1 MASYNLAKAAD
12 RERSK
17 ADAQAELAALDG
29 GWWPRDAN
37 DQHRWGTNDRT
48 RIRAFLESSLAYLV
62 SVGER
67 IQAGDPDLAGW
78 EPDAGTKAP
87 NASESFL
94 WPSWPVPQPPRLG
107 LDPEPNPILP
117 GRQGR

>member
-48 RIRAFLESSLAYLV
+48 RIRAFLES
-62 SVGER
+62 R
-67 IQAGDPDLAGW
+67 
-78 EPDAGTKAP
+78 
-87 NASESFL
+87 
-94 WPSWPVPQPPRLG
+94 
-107 LDPEPNPILP
+107 
-117 GRQGR
+117 